1 MEQRHAIRQ
10 LDERVIGKI
19 AAGEVVERPAYA
31 IKELVE
37 NSIDAGATAVTVE
50 IREGGLE
57 WFRVVDNG
65 CGIVKGEIRMAF
77 ARHAT
82 SKLRREDELASIH
95 TLGFRGEAL
104 ASIAAV
110 SRVELKTRTAS
121 DESGVKAIVEGGNF
135 VAIEDAGCPEGT
147 AIVVKDLFFNVP
159 ARKKFLKKPATEAGI
174 ISDFMMRLILARPDI
189 SFRFVNGGKQ
199 VYRSSGNGSLR
210 DAIFS
215 VLGAQAVRNLT
226 EIRGSAAGMV
236 VEGYVGVGEAARSSR
251 AMQTFVLNGRVVRN
265 TVLSQAVEEGCR
277 ERVMIGKYPICALH
291 ITMPY
296 EAVDVNVHPN
306 KLEVRFADERAILDG
321 LSRVVRSCFEI
332 EPLRAAPTVSLD
344 ADAAEDT
351 RPAPRE
357 PARVTSASPAAQ
369 PFSFQQPVTVRPSA
383 LRDGAGIPNRPSV
396 AEIWKPTDRLVGSVK
411 VAPTAPTA
419 REKKEA
425 PRQTPT
431 ELPDMQVEQIS
442 IHETQPQKKNT
453 DLPLRL
459 IGTAWKE
466 YILLEMGETLY
477 LVDQHAAHER
487 ILYEKFNREKDTGVL
502 SQPLLAPF
510 VVQLSHREYSTL
522 LENEEILRQTGF
534 EIEDYGDRSV
544 RVSAVPV
551 VLGVPQVRDFFGE
564 MADRISEYRALPTK
578 ELRRDALVKLA
589 CRKAVKAGDA
599 LEMQQIQTLIAQ
611 MLETGAPPT
620 CPHGRPLVVKIEKSE
635 LDKRFRRIV

>member
-65 CGIVKGEIRMAF
+65 CGIVKSEIRMAF

-121 DESGVKAIVEGGNF
+121 DECGVKAIVEGGNF

-226 EIRGSAAGMV
+226 EIRGNAAGMV

-306 KLEVRFADERAILDG
+306 KLEVRFADERVILDG
-321 LSRVVRSCFEI
+321 LSLVVRSCFEI

-344 ADAAEDT
+344 ADAAEDM
-351 RPAPRE
+351 RPASRE

-369 PFSFQQPVTVRPSA
+369 PFLFQQPAAVRPGV
-383 LRDGAGIPNRPSV
+383 LRDGAGISNRPSV
-396 AEIWKPTDRLVGSVK
+396 AEIWKPTDRPIGSVK
-411 VAPTAPTA
+411 EARTTPAA
-419 REKKEA
+419 RENAEA
-425 PRQTPT
+425 PRSTPA
-431 ELPDMQVEQIS
+431 ELPNMQVEQIS
-442 IHETQPQKKNT
+442 IPETQPHKENA

-589 CRKAVKAGDA
+589 CRKAVKAGDT
-599 LEMQQIQTLIAQ
+599 LEMQQIQALIAQ

-635 LDKRFRRIV
+635 LDKRFRRII

>member
-199 VYRSSGNGSLR
+199 VYRNSGNGSLR

-321 LSRVVRSCFEI
+321 LSRVVHSCFEI

-369 PFSFQQPVTVRPSA
+369 PFSFQQSVAVRPGA
-383 LRDGAGIPNRPSV
+383 LRDGASIPNRPSV
-396 AEIWKPTDRLVGSVK
+396 VEIWKPTDRLVGSAK
-411 VAPTAPTA
+411 VAPTAATA
-419 REKKEA
+419 REKTEA
-425 PRQTPT
+425 PRPTPA
-431 ELPDMQVEQIS
+431 ELPSTQVEQIS
-442 IHETQPQKKNT
+442 IPEAQPQKENT

-487 ILYEKFNREKDTGVL
+487 ILYEKFNHEKDTGVL

-564 MADRISEYRALPTK
+564 MADRISEYRALSTK

-589 CRKAVKAGDA
+589 CRKAVKAGDT
-599 LEMQQIQTLIAQ
+599 LEMQQIQALIAQ